1 MDSATFT
8 SSSKETQVL
17 EYAITGM
24 YADILTKQYGDDLV
38 KDITQARDAIRDLVS
53 KSVESREQAVYL
65 SKKFFGEN
73 AVVVMNTFQ
82 QRLAEANKVPKK
94 SKRSSSSSK
103 QVKSEK
109 VLVESKVLKLEAGD
123 STVVEMVQD
132 ESSIKKSKSKISD
145 KVEKDDKDKSTV
157 SDPSSPPKDEKD
169 EIDYSK
175 TQKELVKP
183 ELKKMKSSSVA
194 KKRKIGGEI
203 ETEA

>member
-1 MDSATFT
+1 MDSTTFT

-24 YADILTKQYGDDLV
+24 YADILAKQYGDDLV
-38 KDITQARDAIRDLVS
+38 KDVTQARDAIRDLVS

-73 AVVVMNTFQ
+73 AVVVINTFQ

-94 SKRSSSSSK
+94 SKRSSNSAK
-103 QVKSEK
+103 LVKSEK

-132 ESSIKKSKSKISD
+132 EVKKSKSKISD
-145 KVEKDDKDKSTV
+145 KVENKETV
-157 SDPSSPPKDEKD
+157 SDSPPKEDKED
-169 EIDYSK
+169 DLK

-183 ELKKMKSSSVA
+183 ELKKIKPVA
-194 KKRKIGGEI
+194 KKRKIGGES

>member
-24 YADILTKQYGDDLV
+24 YADILAKQYGDDLV

-73 AVVVMNTFQ
+73 AIVIINTFQ

-94 SKRSSSSSK
+94 SKRSSSSNVAK

-109 VLVESKVLKLEAGD
+109 VLVDSKVLKLEAGD

-132 ESSIKKSKSKISD
+132 ESVTAKKSKSKN
-145 KVEKDDKDKSTV
+145 EKDDKDKSI
-157 SDPSSPPKDEKD
+157 SDPSSPPKEEKD
-169 EIDYSK
+169 EMDDSK

-183 ELKKMKSSSVA
+183 DLKKMKSSSVA
-194 KKRKIGGEI
+194 KKRKIGGES

>member
-1 MDSATFT
+1 MDSTTFT

-24 YADILTKQYGDDLV
+24 YADILAKQYGDDLV
-38 KDITQARDAIRDLVS
+38 KDVTQARDAIRDLVS

-73 AVVVMNTFQ
+73 AVVVINTFQ

-94 SKRSSSSSK
+94 SKRSSNSTK

-132 ESSIKKSKSKISD
+132 EVKKSKSKISD
-145 KVEKDDKDKSTV
+145 KIEKNDTV
-157 SDPSSPPKDEKD
+157 NDSPPKEDKED
-169 EIDYSK
+169 DLK

-183 ELKKMKSSSVA
+183 ELKKIKPVA
-194 KKRKIGGEI
+194 KKRKIGGES

>member
-24 YADILTKQYGDDLV
+24 YADILAKQYGDDLV

-73 AVVVMNTFQ
+73 AVVLLNTFQ

-94 SKRSSSSSK
+94 SKRSSSSNVAK
-103 QVKSEK
+103 QTKSEK
-109 VLVESKVLKLEAGD
+109 VLVDSKVLKLEAGD

-132 ESSIKKSKSKISD
+132 ESVKKSKSKN
-145 KVEKDDKDKSTV
+145 EKDDKDKSL
-157 SDPSSPPKDEKD
+157 SDPSSPPKEEKD
-169 EIDYSK
+169 EMDDSK

-183 ELKKMKSSSVA
+183 DLKKMKSSSVA
-194 KKRKIGGEI
+194 KKRKIGGES

>member
-1 MDSATFT
+1 MDSTTFT

-24 YADILTKQYGDDLV
+24 YADILAKQYGDDLV
-38 KDITQARDAIRDLVS
+38 KDVTQARDAIRDLVS

-73 AVVVMNTFQ
+73 AVVVINTFQ

-94 SKRSSSSSK
+94 SKRSSNSAK
-103 QVKSEK
+103 LVKSEK

-132 ESSIKKSKSKISD
+132 EVKKSKSKISD
-145 KVEKDDKDKSTV
+145 KVENKEKSTV
-157 SDPSSPPKDEKD
+157 SDSPPKEEKED
-169 EIDYSK
+169 DLK

-183 ELKKMKSSSVA
+183 ELKKIKPVA
-194 KKRKIGGEI
+194 KKRKIGGES